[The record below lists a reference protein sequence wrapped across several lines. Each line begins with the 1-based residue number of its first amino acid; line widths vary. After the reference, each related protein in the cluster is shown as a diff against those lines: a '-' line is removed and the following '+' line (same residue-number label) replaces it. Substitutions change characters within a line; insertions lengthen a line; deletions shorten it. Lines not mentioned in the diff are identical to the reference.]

1 MTVSFAKDIRPL
13 FTDTDISHMR
23 SFCDLSSYAD
33 VKANAAV
40 ILGRLDGSGG
50 AQMPPAADGGPW
62 STSNIALFRTWISDG
77 CQP

>member
-13 FTDTDISHMR
+13 FTDIDISHMKA
-23 SFCDLSSYAD
+23 FCDLSRHAD
-33 VKANAAV
+33 VKANAPA

-50 AQMPPAADGGPW
+50 AQMPPAVDGGPW
-62 STSNIALFRTWISDG
+62 SASNIALFRTWIGDG

>member
-1 MTVSFAKDIRPL
+1 MTVSFARDIRPL

-33 VKANAAV
+33 VKTNAND
-40 ILGRLDGSGG
+40 IMGRLDGSGG
-50 AQMPPAADGGPW
+50 AQMPPAVDGGPW
-62 STSNIALFRTWISDG
+62 STGNIALFRTWIGDG